1 LENEIGY
8 FAGKT
13 DTGKG
18 KISQTVG
25 KSDKLDNQ
33 ILKNHGCVCSS
44 PVKFSTTDSSIEK
57 EHPEFFGLYS
67 YKVQNTTTHLFQYE

>member
-1 LENEIGY
+1 M
-8 FAGKT
+8 
-13 DTGKG
+13 
-18 KISQTVG
+18 SQTVG

-44 PVKFSTTDSSIEK
+44 TVKFSTTDSSIEK

-67 YKVQNTTTHLFQYE
+67 YKVQITITHLFHKKFNVYNDYQGDARGSSGL